1 MVFETDNFGEVVVAL
16 GAEENA
22 PQSRCI
28 KGTLHWHPQHG
39 FIVTGV
45 ESNSA
50 GAPKFFKASLT
61 SVDVFPKSASCCHIR
76 GVQKVENRFY
86 CDVCLQFQ
94 GALKTSKEF
103 ADRMEAS
110 SAFSDMFEVASER
123 I

>member
-28 KGTLHWHPQHG
+28 KGTLHWHPKYG
-39 FIVTGV
+39 FIVTDVRSSSDGV
-45 ESNSA
+45 
-50 GAPKFFKASLT
+50 PKFFKASFAA
-61 SVDVFPKSASCCHIR
+61 VDVFPKSASLCHAR
-76 GVQKVENRFY
+76 EVRKVENCFY

-94 GALKTSKEF
+94 GALKVSKKLAGRLKANPALSDTF
-103 ADRMEAS
+103 AITNG
-110 SAFSDMFEVASER
+110 R